1 MEFSTIEI
9 MNKGMRC
16 LMEQLGVV
24 QAEQFVSTIIRE
36 RFDYTRWQREYFDE
50 KTPEEISKEAEAYE
64 KAHPYTGNATRI

>member
-1 MEFSTIEI
+1 MEFSTTEI

-16 LMEQLGVV
+16 LMEQLGVI

-50 KTPEEISKEAEAYE
+50 KTPEEISREAESYE
-64 KAHPYTGNATRI
+64 RENPYLGNAARI

>member
-1 MEFSTIEI
+1 MEFSTVEI

-36 RFDYTRWQREYFDE
+36 RFDYTRWQREYFDG
-50 KTPEEISKEAEAYE
+50 KTPEDISREAEEYE
-64 KAHPYTGNATRI
+64 KANPYQGNAVRV